1 MLVPTLFLLGLGF
14 IAAVVLSIASRIFY
28 VWEDPKIEEVQDAL
42 LGANCG
48 GCGYPGCSAAAIA
61 VVAGKAGADV
71 CVAGG
76 TNVAMKVAGVMG
88 VEVEIKEP
96 EISHS
101 SCHYGVAE
109 ADTKFIYSGINDCR
123 AAILYDGGPKV
134 CPIGCIGLGTCSRAC
149 PFGAITMGDQGLPV
163 FDRNRC
169 RSCGVCVEICPKNII
184 YLTSTTNR
192 MIGDFRTDE
201 CTTPCQRRCPTGID
215 IPSYISE
222 ITRGNYR
229 ESVRII
235 KEKNPFPL
243 IIGRICPAPCELDCR
258 RNFVE
263 EPVAINHLKRFVADY
278 EMQTGERVL
287 PFKAPDTEHNVA
299 VIGGGTQ
306 GLTTAYYLACL
317 GHHPTV
323 FEAMPKLGG
332 IIRNVIPKSRLP
344 EEIMDW
350 EIEGVLSAGVKAETN
365 KVLGRDFTV
374 NSLLDDGYKAVVFST
389 GGIDSRKILRG
400 SIELEQT
407 IPGVYTLID
416 FLINSSRGNRLDI
429 GENVYIIG
437 AGNSTLEAASICL
450 KNGAKEVSIIYPYSR
465 EDLISRNIDTEKTE
479 QEGVI
484 FLFST
489 VISKLIGEGD
499 RLTGIEISKP
509 DGDRVELPAD
519 TLIVATGRLS
529 DIVFVRSNDV
539 AEEDGEPVQ
548 QSNRWETIESYKMF
562 SDNNSNDIFNLSE
575 NSIINDN
582 LAVVKSIGRGRKITR
597 AVHLFLTGKDLE
609 AQVNLIKK
617 GTAILNTEDI
627 LNVAED
633 RRNAMPQRTSVS
645 SYCSNDMFYCQDEID
660 TGYTEEMA
668 KKEALRCLDCGLIC
682 YKKSVS

>member
-14 IAAVVLSIASRIFY
+14 TAAVVLSIASRIFY
-28 VWEDPKIEEVQDAL
+28 VWEDPKIGEVEDAL

-48 GCGYPGCSAAAIA
+48 GCGYPGCSAAAAA
-61 VVAGKAGADV
+61 VIAGKSGADI
-71 CVAGG
+71 CIAGG
-76 TNVAMKVAGVMG
+76 AEIALKVAGVLG

-96 EISHS
+96 EIAYS
-101 SCHYGVAE
+101 SCHYGVEE
-109 ADTKFIYSGINDCR
+109 ADTKFIYSGVNDCR
-123 AAILYDGGPKV
+123 AAALFDGGPKA

-149 PFGAITMGDQGLPV
+149 PFGAITMGDQGLPI
-163 FDRNRC
+163 FDSNRC
-169 RSCGVCVEICPKNII
+169 RSCGVCVETCPKNII
-184 YLTSTTNR
+184 YLSSTTNR

-201 CTTPCQRRCPTGID
+201 CSTPCQRRCPTGID
-215 IPSYISE
+215 IPAYIRE
-222 ITRGNYR
+222 IALGNYR
-229 ESVRII
+229 ESLRIV
-235 KEKNPFPL
+235 KEKNPLPL

-278 EMQTGERVL
+278 EIQTGERVL
-287 PFKAPDTEHNVA
+287 PFKAPDTEHNIA

-317 GHHPTV
+317 GHHPTI

-350 EIEGVLSAGVKAETN
+350 EIEGVLSAGVNAETN
-365 KVLGRDFTV
+365 KAIGKDFTI
-374 NSLLDDGYKAVVFST
+374 NSLLNDDYKAVVFST

-400 SIELEQT
+400 NVELEQT

-416 FLINSSRGNRLDI
+416 FLLNSSSGNKLDV
-429 GENVYIIG
+429 GKNVYIIG
-437 AGNSTLEAASICL
+437 AGNSTLEAASLCL
-450 KNGAKEVSIIYPYSR
+450 NNGAKEVSIIYPYSR
-465 EDLISRNIDTEKTE
+465 EDLVSRNIDIEKTE
-479 QEGVI
+479 QTGVI

-489 VISKLIGEGD
+489 AISKLMGEED

-529 DIVFVRSNDV
+529 DLVFVRPNDAHDEDEEPKQESNK
-539 AEEDGEPVQ
+539 
-548 QSNRWETIESYKMF
+548 WETVESYKMF
-562 SDNNSNDIFNLSE
+562 NDSDNDDIFNLSE

-582 LAVVKSIGRGRKITR
+582 LAVVKSIGRGRRITR
-597 AVHLFLTGKDLE
+597 AVHLYLTGKELE
-609 AQVNLIKK
+609 AQIHLIKK
-617 GTAILNTEDI
+617 GMDILNTEDI
-627 LNVAED
+627 SNVSEE
-633 RRNAMPQRTSVS
+633 RRNSMPQRISVS
-645 SYCSNDMFYCQDEID
+645 SYCSNDMFYCPDEIE

-682 YKKSVS
+682 YKKSAS